1 MNMSVGDILD
11 RYSIVLLKIEHNPK
25 SPYHDLERTALQEEM
40 CKLKVLYPNVDLD
53 LFLNYCKE
61 INGNIWDLESDIRQG
76 ALDNDLP
83 EVGRRAI
90 MIRKINGLRVGF
102 KNLITKLLN
111 NGFHETKTDH
121 LSE

>member
-11 RYSIVLLKIEHNPK
+11 RYSIVLLKIEHNPD
-25 SPYHDLERTALQEEM
+25 SPYHNLERTALQEEM
-40 CKLKVLYPNVDLD
+40 RQLIKKYPLMDLD
-53 LFLNYCKE
+53 ILLNHCKE
-61 INGNIWDLESDIRQG
+61 INSQIWDLEADIRQG

-90 MIRKINGLRVGF
+90 MIRRINGLRVSF
-102 KNLITKLLN
+102 KNLITELLKD
-111 NGFHETKTDH
+111 GFKETKQDH